1 MKGTKGKGGRV
12 AGHLGR
18 KTQLDLREPST
29 DQEAADTADDQNMRR
44 DTSSPLGVPSAPVR
58 PKDPARPKD
67 RLAGTPDPRSAG
79 TRRRSDRPMQYRLP
93 KPTIEPVATETLPA
107 PQPDE
112 VEEDYTPMVRGVL
125 RAATTLFLGQA
136 LGSLVIANWLG
147 GSLQIRFFL
156 KFIPYVT
163 ILAPRITFVR
173 VITWATVFAVVL
185 TCAMVLIGLVRHRKE
200 QQLLDGWSAGLLM
213 SGLLVGFQYIRHLM
227 DTPTIDGWIMAQ
239 TAAGVIAATV
249 IYLGFRPEPDRSGE
263 PERETTATER
273 RIAAQR
279 NPNQQLVRD
288 PARRNER
295 DSV

>member
-1 MKGTKGKGGRV
+1 MKATERKAGRL
-12 AGHLGR
+12 ADELGR
-18 KTQLDLREPST
+18 KTQLDLREASS
-29 DQEAADTADDQNMRR
+29 DQENAGVADEGSMRP
-44 DTSSPLGVPSAPVR
+44 DTSSPLGVPNAPVR
-58 PKDPARPKD
+58 PKEPTRLNDP
-67 RLAGTPDPRSAG
+67 LAGTPDPRTRG
-79 TRRRSDRPMQYRLP
+79 TRRRTDRSMQYRLP
-93 KPTIEPVATETLPA
+93 KPSIEPLAPETV
-107 PQPDE
+107 QEEIGE

-173 VITWATVFAVVL
+173 IVTWATVFAVVL
-185 TCAMVLIGLVRHRKE
+185 TCAMVLLGLVRHRRE

-249 IYLGFRPEPDRSGE
+249 IYLGFRPEPDRSDESG
-263 PERETTATER
+263 RKTTVVER
-273 RIAAQR
+273 RGASQR
-279 NPNQQLVRD
+279 RPNQQPVRD
-288 PARRNER
+288 PARRKER
-295 DSV
+295 DPV